1 MSAQVIYKT
10 EIRFVLFPIRDSI
23 GYRNRNFM
31 KDVIRKLTM
40 YLVLIFLI
48 ASRLQA
54 QEGVRDDSNVY
65 DFFRAGIGF
74 SSHYIKK
81 SDYLELTIPHVFIEG
96 YKELPNPLEIGEV
109 YMGVSAGFASY
120 DWVTASNEKA
130 GRISFVNLGVTG
142 YYFYPLTDQIT
153 PYSGLG
159 VFYNQPLVSF
169 EPGFESN
176 EEPESNLG
184 YSWNVGLKYDLTSN
198 MAVFFEAG
206 VGQLNLKTGIIIY
219 QN

>member
-1 MSAQVIYKT
+1 M
-10 EIRFVLFPIRDSI
+10 
-23 GYRNRNFM
+23 N
-31 KDVIRKLTM
+31 KLKS
-40 YLVLIFLI
+40 YLLLLLLSFTGVELV
-48 ASRLQA
+48 A
-54 QEGVRDDSNVY
+54 QEQSTNQGSVY

-81 SDYLELTIPHVFIEG
+81 SDYLELAVPHVFIEG
-96 YKELPNPLEIGEV
+96 YKEVPNPLEIGEV
-109 YMGVSAGFASY
+109 YVGVSAGFASY
-120 DWVTASNEKA
+120 DWVTASNDKA
-130 GRISFVNLGVTG
+130 GSISFVNLGVTG

-184 YSWNVGLKYDLTSN
+184 YSWNVGVKYELTSN

-206 VGQLNLKTGIIIY
+206 VGQLNLKTGIILY